1 MASKDAIA
9 KPVVNL
15 RNSLPG
21 KMIREKAL
29 TATPEKGG
37 GKATIPP
44 TKKTKSNKLY
54 AGAPATILNPMLATL
69 VDKPFDADGWQYEIK
84 WDGYR
89 AMADCRGS
97 EVNLLSRNNKSFNE
111 KFYPVLH
118 SLVEAN
124 LNAVLDG
131 EVIVADESGMA
142 NFGRLQNWRSEADG
156 ALLYYVFDILW
167 LNGRDL
173 TQLPLADR
181 RTLLKS
187 MMPSTPVIL
196 LSDNFNTSGLDFFA
210 AAEKMGLEGIMA
222 KRADSAYIPGAR
234 SKDWLKI
241 KTALRHEVVIGG
253 YTKNEDTAKQF
264 SSLLVGTYRGKELQ
278 YMGKIG
284 TGFNDKT
291 QKEMMKMFKP
301 IASSQSPFSAE
312 PDINKPS
319 RFRPDPP
326 RATVTWLK
334 PELVCEVSY
343 RELTTEGIMRHPS
356 FEGMRTDKPAAGVSR
371 DKKEQTED
379 ILHKNTPA
387 QQDAYFKKPSVKG
400 DATLLNPSDETQE
413 RKVNGN
419 LIKFSNLSKI
429 FWPKE
434 KFTKRDLINYYYS
447 VGEYMLPYL
456 ADRPQSLNRF
466 PNGITGKSFYQK
478 DMTGKVADWIKTVP
492 YVSEGENKN
501 FMLCNNVAALLYMA
515 NMGAIEM
522 NPWSSTFKKPDNP
535 DWCVIDLDPD
545 KNHFDKVIETALVT
559 HEILIAA
566 GVDSYCKTSGSTGL
580 HIYIPLGKKYNYE
593 ASKEFARLIAHLI
606 HDRLPKFTSIERM
619 TANRKGKLY
628 IDFLQNRPQATLAAA
643 YSVRPKPGATVSTPL
658 YWDEVVKGMKM
669 AAYNI
674 TNVYKRIKEMGDI
687 FQPVLGKGIDM
698 ADALKKLH
706 AMEG

>member
-1 MASKDAIA
+1 MPTKDSIA
-9 KPVVNL
+9 KPAVDL
-15 RNSLPG
+15 KKSLPG
-21 KMIREKAL
+21 KMSREKAL
-29 TATPEKGG
+29 KAAPEKNG
-37 GKATIPP
+37 GKASVSP
-44 TKKTKSNKLY
+44 TKKTKSHKPY
-54 AGAPATILNPMLATL
+54 AGAPVSILNPMLATL
-69 VDKPFDADGWQYEIK
+69 VDNPFDADGWQYEIK

-111 KFYPVLH
+111 KFYPVFH
-118 SLVEAN
+118 ALVEAN

-156 ALLYYVFDILW
+156 ALLFYVFDILW

-187 MMPSTPVIL
+187 MMPSSPVIL
-196 LSDNFNTSGLDFFA
+196 LSNDFNTSGLEFFA

-222 KRADSAYIPGAR
+222 KRTDSAYIPGAR

-264 SSLLVGTYRGKELQ
+264 SALLVGTYRGKELQ

-291 QKEMMKMFKP
+291 QKEMMKLFKP
-301 IASSQSPFSAE
+301 IISPKSPFSTE

-356 FEGMRTDKPAAGVSR
+356 FEGMRTDKPAASVSR
-371 DKKEQTED
+371 DKKEHTED
-379 ILHKNTPA
+379 ILHNDKPA
-387 QQDAYFKKPSVKG
+387 QQDAYFSKPSVKG

-492 YVSEGENKN
+492 YVSEGENKK

-559 HEILIAA
+559 RQILMAA
-566 GVDSYCKTSGSTGL
+566 GIDSYCKTSGSTGL

-658 YWDEVVKGMKM
+658 HWDEVIKGMKM

-674 TNVYKRIKEMGDI
+674 TNVYKRIEEMGDI
-687 FQPVLGKGIDM
+687 FKPVLGKGIDM
-698 ADALKKLH
+698 VDALKKLH